1 MLAIKISKRA
11 NKDQRRFP
19 AKHRR
24 QIAVKLVQLRSTPN
38 PPDSKKL
45 IGYPYRRVDVGEY
58 RIIYQVEKDVLEILW
73 IGKRNDAEVYRN
85 LR

>member
-1 MLAIKISKRA
+1 MLTIRISRRA
-11 NKDQRRFP
+11 GKDQSRLP

-24 QIAVKLVQLRSTPN
+24 QIAVKLVQLQSTPV

-45 IGYPYRRVDVGEY
+45 TGYPYRRVDVGEY
-58 RIIYQVEKDVLEILW
+58 RIIYQVENGLLEVLR